1 MPAFLRKSQRQENR
15 KALWR
20 VCGGMMQA
28 EANAVL

>member
-1 MPAFLRKSQRQENR
+1 MSASLRRSQRQENR

-20 VCGGMMQA
+20 TYGGMMQA